1 MAGRSMSPPARGK
14 PTKPKTKSLL
24 TVAVNAEQLELLRKL
39 DYPLSQELVGSARPT
54 GEGFRL
60 RGTRVDV
67 ESLAGWVAGDANHAR
82 GAAKAVLLNDLA
94 DELEAVLAG
103 P

>member
-1 MAGRSMSPPARGK
+1 MGQRTPEPESSSPSTSLRSS
-14 PTKPKTKSLL
+14 S
-24 TVAVNAEQLELLRKL
+24 LLRKF

-67 ESLAGWVAGDANHAR
+67 ESLVGWVAGDANHAR
-82 GAAKAVLLNDLA
+82 DAAMALLLNDLA

>member
-1 MAGRSMSPPARGK
+1 MSPPTRGR
-14 PTKPKTKSLL
+14 PTNPRSRKLL
-24 TVAVNAEQLELLRKL
+24 TVAVTAKQLELLRKF

-54 GEGFRL
+54 DEGFRL

-67 ESLAGWVAGDANHAR
+67 ESLVGWVAGEANHAR
-82 GAAKAVLLNDLA
+82 DAAMAVLLNDLA